1 MPDVAISFLVVLVL
15 GAAVGVLYDRFA
27 GPGWLA
33 RQFAGTRG
41 TATSALVGVAGA
53 AIGLFVAL
61 LLGLVGLI
69 WLVLLGLIGAVAVVL
84 GWRAIS

>member
-1 MPDVAISFLVVLVL
+1 MVDIAISLLLVFIL

-33 RQFAGTRG
+33 RQFAGPRG
-41 TATSALVGVAGA
+41 MVTSALVGVAGA
-53 AIGLFVAL
+53 SIGFFVAL
-61 LLGLVGLI
+61 LLGLVVLI
-69 WLVLLGLIGAVAVVL
+69 WLLIFGLAGAVLVVL